1 VAIPA
6 WANGLIACVLAGIT
20 VFYLVRVLAGMGASA
35 IRAPGLDR
43 SSDLAHVLMAAG
55 MATML
60 LSLDRP
66 LTATGWQVVFL
77 ADAAWFAVLLI
88 RGSLTVTRDVVP
100 AARLSAAMAGR
111 RLHHVI
117 ANLSMV
123 YMFATDMP
131 EPSMMDM
138 PGMATSGSIAHSI
151 RLPALAWL
159 IIVYFA
165 GYTAWSLG
173 RLLARTTTAVGA
185 QRSRRSQFLWHQPR
199 VCHACHAAMGA
210 AMAAMLLPML

>member
-1 VAIPA
+1 MPA

-20 VFYLVRVLAGMGASA
+20 VFYLVRVLAGIGASA

-43 SSDLAHVLMAAG
+43 SSDLAHALMAAG

-77 ADAAWFAVLLI
+77 ADAAWFAVLLT
-88 RGSLTVTRDVVP
+88 RRSLTVTRD
-100 AARLSAAMAGR
+100 AAPMARPSAATAGR

-117 ANLSMV
+117 ANLSMA
-123 YMFATDMP
+123 YMFATGMP
-131 EPSMMDM
+131 ALSMMDM
-138 PGMATSGSIAHSI
+138 PGMNTSGSIAHSS

-165 GYTAWSLG
+165 GYTAWSLT
-173 RLLARTTTAVGA
+173 RLLARTTTAVDV
-185 QRSRRSQFLWHQPR
+185 QSSQLLWHQPR
-199 VCHACHAAMGA
+199 VFHACHAVMGT
-210 AMAAMLLPML
+210 AMAAMLVPML